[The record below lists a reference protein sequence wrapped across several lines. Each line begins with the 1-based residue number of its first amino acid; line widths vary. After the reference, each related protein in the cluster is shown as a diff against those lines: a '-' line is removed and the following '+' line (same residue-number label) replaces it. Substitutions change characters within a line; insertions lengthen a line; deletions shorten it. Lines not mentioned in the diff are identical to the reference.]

1 LFADGTINGEAQR
14 TIGYVLGDSMSNW
27 DVIIKPARGLARAAI
42 AGVALLAAGGAAF
55 ADPVSPAGWTAGI
68 ALGAPLP
75 EGVYFINT
83 ATYFERSP
91 KSGTGAPTI
100 DAGVN
105 IPVVAWATPLTILGG
120 RVEVLGIV
128 PELAVGVNPNAGV
141 GSSSWRDFYN
151 PAGLVG
157 VAWDLGGGF
166 GFANYIGAFAP
177 VNTALGNTLNLGGN
191 YWTFL
196 ELATLAYNRDTWS
209 ATANFTYSSSGNDR
223 STGIHIQPDTAQIDF
238 TITKHFNKWEVGLV
252 GYGSTDLGDPWP
264 LRTAGGLYGR
274 KQSQF
279 ALGGLVGYNFGPV
292 ITQFYLTRD
301 VAESNYSGYD
311 TRFWSRVIVPL
322 WNPDA
327 PAKKPLIVK

>member
-1 LFADGTINGEAQR
+1 MGHLN
-14 TIGYVLGDSMSNW
+14 LG
-27 DVIIKPARGLARAAI
+27 VIVSKLIDKTKSTRFLKRAAI
-42 AGVALLAAGGAAF
+42 AAAALIALSGAAS

-91 KSGTGAPTI
+91 KSGSGAPTI

-105 IPVVAWATPLTILGG
+105 IPVVAWATPWTILGG
-120 RVEVLGIV
+120 RLEVLGIV
-128 PELAVGVNPNAGV
+128 PELAVGVNPGTFGGV
-141 GSSSWRDFYN
+141 ASSWRDFYN

-157 VAWDLGGGF
+157 LAWDLGGGW
-166 GFANYIGAFAP
+166 GFANYVGAFAP
-177 VNTALGNTLNLGGN
+177 VDTRIGNVLNLGGN

-196 ELATLAYNRDTWS
+196 ELATLAYNRDSWS
-209 ATANFTYSSSGNDR
+209 ATANFTYSSSGSDR
-223 STGIHIQPDTAQIDF
+223 NTGVSIQPDTAQIVF
-238 TITKHFNKWEVGLV
+238 SVSKHFNKWEVGLV
-252 GYGSTDLGDPWP
+252 GYGSTDLGAPSP
-264 LRTAGGLYGR
+264 NRTAGGLYGK

-301 VAESNYSGYD
+301 VAESNYDGYD
-311 TRFWSRVIVPL
+311 TRFWTRVIVPL

-327 PAKKPLIVK
+327 PVARKTALITK

>member
-1 LFADGTINGEAQR
+1 M
-14 TIGYVLGDSMSNW
+14 IGGIMSNV
-27 DVIIKPARGLARAAI
+27 DLFLKPVRLLTRLAAVAA
-42 AGVALLAAGGAAF
+42 AALVALPGGAS

-83 ATYFERSP
+83 ATYFERS
-91 KSGTGAPTI
+91 SRFAAPTI

-105 IPVVAWATPLTILGG
+105 IPVVAWSTPVTILGG
-120 RVEVLGIV
+120 RLEILGIF
-128 PELAVGVNPNAGV
+128 PELTVSVNPNTPTSAA
-141 GSSSWRDFYN
+141 WRDFYN

-157 VAWDLGGGF
+157 LAWDLGGGW
-166 GFANYIGAFAP
+166 GFANYVGAFAP

-209 ATANFTYSSSGNDR
+209 ATANFTYSSSGSDR
-223 STGIHIQPDTAQIDF
+223 ATGVSIQPDTAQIDF
-238 TITKHFNKWEVGLV
+238 SVSRHFNKWEVGLV
-252 GYGSTDLGDPWP
+252 GYGSTDLGSPSP
-264 LRTAGGLYGR
+264 FRTAGGLYGN

-301 VAESNYSGYD
+301 VAEHNYSGYD
-311 TRFWSRVIVPL
+311 TRFWTRLIIPVWSPE
-322 WNPDA
+322 A
-327 PAKKPLIVK
+327 PAPRRPLITK

>member
-1 LFADGTINGEAQR
+1 
-14 TIGYVLGDSMSNW
+14 MSNLNF
-27 DVIIKPARGLARAAI
+27 ITKSIRGLA
-42 AGVALLAAGGAAF
+42 AAGAALIALAGAAS
-55 ADPVSPAGWTAGI
+55 ADPVSPAGWTTGI

-83 ATYFERSP
+83 ATYFERS
-91 KSGTGAPTI
+91 KAGSPTI

-105 IPVVAWATPLTILGG
+105 IPVVAWATPLTIFGG

-128 PELAVGVNPNAGV
+128 PELTVSVNPNTPTSAA
-141 GSSSWRDFYN
+141 WRDFYN

-157 VAWDLGGGF
+157 IAWDLGGGW
-166 GFANYIGAFAP
+166 GFANYVGAFAP

-196 ELATLAYNRDTWS
+196 ELATLAYNRDSWS
-209 ATANFTYSSSGNDR
+209 ASANFTYSSSGSDR
-223 STGIHIQPDTAQIDF
+223 NTNIQIQPDTAQIDF
-238 TITKHFNKWEVGLV
+238 AISKHFNKWEFGFV
-252 GYGSTDLGDPWP
+252 GYGSTDLGTPWVG
-264 LRTAGGLYGR
+264 RTLGLYGK

-301 VAESNYSGYD
+301 VAESNYNGYD
-311 TRFWSRVIVPL
+311 TRFWTRVIVPL

-327 PAKKPLIVK
+327 PVAKKPLITKY